1 MTALDFVK
9 KYIMH
14 DSLISSVEVLD
25 VGRTIV
31 LLIDFAFWMQVGYNE
46 TDPETGILKVTFS
59 DVTDYNIP
67 EDVDWNE
74 ISILEATA
82 SGNTVKFSLMND
94 MTDVY
99 LELIICSGHIV
110 AEKLNRA

>member
-46 TDPETGILKVTFS
+46 TDPETGILK
-59 DVTDYNIP
+59 
-67 EDVDWNE
+67 
-74 ISILEATA
+74 ATPHNA
-82 SGNTVKFSLMND
+82 K
-94 MTDVY
+94 
-99 LELIICSGHIV
+99 V
-110 AEKLNRA
+110 AQM